1 MLHKISQFC
10 DKVDSIK
17 KLSDQLREMKY
28 GAKKADDVE
37 INNMIETIQS
47 DCLLL
52 ANDKGTYEKTFT
64 ADNVDDDTC

>member
-1 MLHKISQFC
+1 MLHKISDFC
-10 DKVDSIK
+10 NKVDSIK

-28 GAKKADDVE
+28 GDKKATEIE

-52 ANDKGTYEKTFT
+52 ANDKGTYEKNTT
-64 ADNVDDDTC
+64 TNYTDDTC